1 MTVGTKAEGL
11 SESAD
16 NIENKKL
23 NPLGKKIYRYILSMG
38 IDGNQ

>member
-1 MTVGTKAEGL
+1 MTVGAKAEGL

-23 NPLGKKIYRYILSMG
+23 NPLGKKIYRYTFSME
-38 IDGNQ
+38 IDGKQ